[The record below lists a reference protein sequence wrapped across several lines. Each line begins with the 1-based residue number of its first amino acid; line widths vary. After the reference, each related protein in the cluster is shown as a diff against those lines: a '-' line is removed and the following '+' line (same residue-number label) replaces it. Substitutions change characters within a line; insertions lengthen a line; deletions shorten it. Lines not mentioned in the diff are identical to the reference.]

1 MTRRREVPTL
11 AFTVPEAAEAIRLS
25 ENTLRL
31 WIREGIVRV
40 VRWQS
45 LDLVPRV
52 ELDRLITEALD
63 NGGTPPAVASSP
75 TSTVPPAVSQ
85 VGEHGAA
92 GPHGTG
98 IYGEVGPT
106 AGRSGARRPA
116 APTTKKTPLVAAS
129 GVPNNAG

>member
-1 MTRRREVPTL
+1 MSVPSGEWDGARFL
-11 AFTVPEAAEAIRLS
+11 
-25 ENTLRL
+25 
-31 WIREGIVRV
+31 VRTTPHI
-40 VRWQS
+40 
-45 LDLVPRV
+45 LFP
-52 ELDRLITEALD
+52 
-63 NGGTPPAVASSP
+63 PPAVASSP

-106 AGRSGARRPA
+106 AGPSAPRRPA
-116 APTTKKTPLVAAS
+116 APTTNKTPLVAAS